1 MTESTI
7 TKPDYG
13 AMQLAIFRGEDPGG
27 VLWQPRLDW
36 WYKVN
41 KANGTMPEHL
51 KDASFLEVAAYC
63 HASVRYFM
71 WDRSWLRGKSWLKL
85 SQKTVEVEMD
95 WKDEQTLRRTWHTPM
110 GNLTQVIE
118 FDEWKVSSHITEY
131 RVKTAEDF
139 KILQYIHDDEVW
151 SWDEELFQQDLE
163 KNKGYGIP
171 QFYFRRSPVQR
182 LMIEDMGLQQTIY
195 FMYDHPKVLE
205 EYVESATDADDKMY
219 DVICNCPVDIINFG
233 ENVDGYIDSPK
244 VWKKHLVPYY
254 AKRADQLHAAGK
266 YVSVHIDGTMKSL
279 LPHLRDFDY
288 DAIEAPTAEP
298 QGDVTIEQIRDAVG
312 DLIVMDGIP
321 SLLVNE
327 DQYPVEKMVEFTKK
341 MVDYF
346 YPRLVLGVS
355 DEVPPGADIERIRM
369 IGELVK
375 ELV

>member
-1 MTESTI
+1 MVDI
-7 TKPDYG
+7 QMRPDYG

-41 KANGTMPEHL
+41 KSGGSMPDHL
-51 KDASFLEVAAYC
+51 KDASFLEICDYC
-63 HASVRYFM
+63 HASCRYFM
-71 WDRSWLRGKSWLKL
+71 WDRSWLRGNSWLKVR
-85 SQKTVEVEMD
+85 QKTVEVSMD
-95 WKDEQTLRRTWHTPM
+95 WTDPQTLRRTWHTPI
-110 GNLTQVIE
+110 GDLSQVIE
-118 FDEWKVSSHITEY
+118 FDEWQVSSHITEY
-131 RVKTAEDF
+131 RVKGPEDF
-139 KILQYIHDDEVW
+139 KILRYILEDEEWFWDD
-151 SWDEELFQQDLE
+151 ELFQQDLA
-163 KNKGYGIP
+163 KYKAYGTP
-171 QFYFRRSPVQR
+171 QFYFRRSPYQR

-195 FMYDHPKVLE
+195 FMYDYPNILE
-205 EYVESATDADDKMY
+205 EYMEFATAADDVMY
-219 DVICNCPVDIINFG
+219 DVICKCPVEIINLG
-233 ENVDGYIDSPK
+233 ENVDGFIDSPK
-244 VWKKHLVPYY
+244 IWKEKLVPYY
-254 AKRADQLHAAGK
+254 AMRTDQLHAAGK
-266 YVSVHIDGTMKSL
+266 FVSVHIDGTMKSL

-327 DQYPVEKMVEFTKK
+327 NQYPVEQMFEFTQK

-369 IGELVK
+369 IGEFVKGLV
-375 ELV
+375 